1 MKFHL
6 SLGYLAINLAFGE
19 SQIEVLNAG
28 EIGLTENQVNE
39 GDSNV
44 HRTILSLNLEG
55 FYYLRLLIYITS
67 NTQ

>member
-6 SLGYLAINLAFGE
+6 SLGYLAINLAFGR

>member
-6 SLGYLAINLAFGE
+6 SLGYLAINLAFGG

>member
-1 MKFHL
+1 MKLHL
-6 SLGYLAINLAFGE
+6 SLGYLAINLAFGG